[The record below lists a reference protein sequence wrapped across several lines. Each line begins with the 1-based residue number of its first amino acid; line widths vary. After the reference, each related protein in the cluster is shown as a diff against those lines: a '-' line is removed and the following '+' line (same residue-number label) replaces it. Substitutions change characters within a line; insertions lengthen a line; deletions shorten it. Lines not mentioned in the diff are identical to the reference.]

1 MMRRIQV
8 GQSMLGKEHPS
19 KETSWKCGTEFTIF
33 PWQRTKNARK
43 TSCIWQSVA
52 AFSLLTQ
59 CICMNDVKLPPQLEM
74 TAQSDQLEKIPDS
87 CLTDHEMAVIEIL
100 HPRHGSKIES
110 DEVNAHILVKNYE
123 MGLDAGCAAIFLNT
137 HYRYKSCAAE
147 IKVTLSSIRPG
158 MSVIDI
164 SLLDSNDREV
174 GIMSSTTFISQLNH
188 APWSDWKI
196 LSDWSR
202 SPSLFNA
209 VYQNARPYKLL
220 VSYGTEAFQ
229 DSLKTLAATA
239 ISIGGVDG
247 VKMFGPQHLN
257 QDFTSANSR
266 IFNQRKGAGLWLWK
280 PYLINQSLHTL
291 SEGDLLMYADAQ
303 LTFVSSATPLFDIA
317 EAEELGIVSFG
328 MAQHKEYVYTKEEVL
343 FALNCT
349 EECRFS
355 GQRYLIRK
363 S

>member
-1 MMRRIQV
+1 
-8 GQSMLGKEHPS
+8 
-19 KETSWKCGTEFTIF
+19 
-33 PWQRTKNARK
+33 
-43 TSCIWQSVA
+43 
-52 AFSLLTQ
+52 
-59 CICMNDVKLPPQLEM
+59 
-74 TAQSDQLEKIPDS
+74 
-87 CLTDHEMAVIEIL
+87 MAVIEIL

-164 SLLDSNDREV
+164 SLLDSNDRE
-174 GIMSSTTFISQLNH
+174 LNH
-188 APWSDWKI
+188 APWYNS
-196 LSDWSR
+196 SR
-202 SPSLFNA
+202 SYGKDILHWNK
-209 VYQNARPYKLL
+209 NARPYKLL

-355 GQRYLIRK
+355 GQRAATFIVFRVCESSKEFVRQWLTLSQNYSLISDEENGAQQHEEVLCKHWGVPAYRVPTQYGENALEK
-363 S
+363 NSMHGKYPQIFQAK